1 MSVSKCKIL
10 YLLSVSSFLN
20 AILQKNVKVLNK
32 VLGSKSDGYCTVLR
46 SSMSEAKANPYLRD
60 VQQEAFA
67 NAMRLLPSNISSM
80 PIDYISFYQNCI

>member
-20 AILQKNVKVLNK
+20 AILQNNIKVLNSLNK
-32 VLGSKSDGYCTVLR
+32 VLSSKSDVYCTVLR

-67 NAMRLLPSNISSM
+67 NAM
-80 PIDYISFYQNCI
+80 

>member
-10 YLLSVSSFLN
+10 YILSVSSFL
-20 AILQKNVKVLNK
+20 KMS
-32 VLGSKSDGYCTVLR
+32 SKSDVYCTVLR

-80 PIDYISFYQNCI
+80 PIDYISFYQIVFSYIAQK